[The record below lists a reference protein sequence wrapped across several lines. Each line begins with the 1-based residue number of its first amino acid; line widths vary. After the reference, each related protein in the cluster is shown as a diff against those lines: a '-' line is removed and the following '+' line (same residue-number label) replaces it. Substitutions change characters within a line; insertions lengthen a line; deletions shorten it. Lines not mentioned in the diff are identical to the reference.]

1 MKTIEL
7 DNFKDLWHLM
17 LKLDNFGMAFFSL
30 LRKKKAN
37 INKQKG
43 EAIPFSSSLT
53 KTKTSAAH

>member
-17 LKLDNFGMAFFSL
+17 LRLDNFGMAFFSL
-30 LRKKKAN
+30 LRKKKKKAN
-37 INKQKG
+37 INNQKG

-53 KTKTSAAH
+53 

>member
-1 MKTIEL
+1 
-7 DNFKDLWHLM
+7 M